1 MVNFKTIAITSNTNK
16 KNVLDIA
23 KQCCEVLYGKSQAIL
38 VTENLSAISKSKKIK
53 VSSNK
58 QIIDK
63 ADLLI
68 CIGGDG
74 TMLGS
79 AREFGFYGVPMLGIN
94 LGNVGFLTD
103 IALETI
109 TSSISEVMKGK
120 FLKDRRSFLEASIGK
135 KKSYIALNEV
145 VIHSGALAQLI
156 EYELFVNDIFV
167 YRQRADGIIVS
178 SPTGST
184 AYSLSGGGPIL
195 HPEVKAITLLPMF
208 PHSLSSS
215 PLLVNDVSKIKI
227 KIIDGA
233 GRPKLSLD
241 SHDSLILKKGDEVA
255 IKKAKAELTLLH
267 PLNHDFYSACRNK
280 LGWSSALSNN

>member
-23 KQCCEVLYGKSQAIL
+23 KQCCEVLQGKSKSIL
-38 VTENLSAISKSKKIK
+38 VTKNLSSITKNKEVR

-58 QIIDK
+58 QIISK

-79 AREFGFYGVPMLGIN
+79 AREFGFYGLPMLGIN

-103 IALETI
+103 VALETL

-120 FLKDRRSFLEASIGK
+120 FLKDKRSFLEASISK

-156 EYELFVNDIFV
+156 EYELFVNDTFV

-215 PLLVNDVSKIKI
+215 PLLVSDVSKIQI

-241 SHDSLILKKGDEVA
+241 SHDSLVLKKGDE
-255 IKKAKAELTLLH
+255 IIINKAKAELTLLH

-280 LGWSSALSNN
+280 LGWSNALSK

>member
-1 MVNFKTIAITSNTNK
+1 MVNIKTIAITSNSNK

-23 KQCCEVLYGKSQAIL
+23 KQCCEVVTGKSQAIL
-38 VTENLSAISKSKKIK
+38 VTDNLSAISGNQK
-53 VSSNK
+53 VKVASNK
-58 QIIDK
+58 QIIKK

-74 TMLGS
+74 TMLGC
-79 AREFGFYGVPMLGIN
+79 AREFGFYGIPMLGIN

-103 IALETI
+103 IAPETI
-109 TSSISEVMKGK
+109 TNSISEVLKGQ
-120 FLKDRRSFLEASIGK
+120 FLKDQRSFLEASIEK
-135 KKSYIALNEV
+135 NKSYIALNEV

-156 EYELFVNDIFV
+156 EYELFVNDTFV
-167 YRQRADGIIVS
+167 YRQRADGIIIS

-215 PLLVNDVSKIKI
+215 PLLINDDSKILI

-241 SHDSLILKKGDEVA
+241 SHDSLLLKKGDEIV
-255 IKKAKAELTLLH
+255 IRKAEAELTLLH

-280 LGWSSALSNN
+280 LGWSKALSNK